1 MGIGKHTID
10 ILKNFEIFSIK
21 NL

>member
-1 MGIGKHTID
+1 MGIEKHTFD
-10 ILKNFEIFSIK
+10 IFKNFEIFSIK